1 MVWYYADGD
10 RQRGPIS
17 DQEFEDLVRNGRV
30 QGETLVWQDG
40 MDTWRPLKEV
50 NPEGLA
56 TASPSP
62 YIAPQSSPGIGESSA
77 LPAAAP
83 VPTGADLRPGT
94 SASAACSQCG
104 RSPLG
109 PGDGVRL
116 GNIVLCTGCDEE
128 MARYYGQQSATDAS
142 GLQPAAVAPQAGP
155 LVFASIFSRAIAKFL
170 DGIIQNIAVAIVLA
184 ATVDFQAMGLNM
196 QDLMNDPEKFVTA
209 LRPYFLGGLIFTV
222 LYDAILIGAF
232 GATLG
237 KMALGIRVVS
247 GKGARATWN
256 QAMVRAIV
264 PGILQLPM
272 LMIPM
277 SIWASIAQFVF
288 LFGYV
293 IAVMDPER
301 RTLYDHAAGTRV
313 VQ

>member
-1 MVWYYADGD
+1 MVWYYAEGD

-30 QGETLVWQDG
+30 HAETLIWKDG
-40 MDTWRPLKEV
+40 MDTWQPLKEV
-50 NPEGLA
+50 HPEGLA
-56 TASPSP
+56 LASPS
-62 YIAPQSSPGIGESSA
+62 YSVQNDAPSGTFQPSA
-77 LPAAAP
+77 GAATP
-83 VPTGADLRPGT
+83 TPTGANRVQ
-94 SASAACSQCG
+94 SAQSVCSQCG
-104 RSPLG
+104 RGPLG

-116 GNIVLCTGCDEE
+116 GNIILCTPCDEE
-128 MARYYGQQSATDAS
+128 MARYYGQQ
-142 GLQPAAVAPQAGP
+142 AAPGAPTAREGAGPVQAAP
-155 LVFASIFSRAIAKFL
+155 LVFGSIFSRAIAKFL

-184 ATVDFQAMGLNM
+184 ATVDFQAMGLNV
-196 QDLMNDPEKFVTA
+196 QDLLNDPEKFVTA

-222 LYDAILIGAF
+222 LYDAVLIGAF

-247 GKGARATWN
+247 GTGERASWN
-256 QAMVRAIV
+256 QALIRAIV

-272 LMIPM
+272 LMMPM

-301 RTLYDHAAGTRV
+301 RTLYDHAANTRV